1 MKKVYRKNA
10 NGFYICMVSC
20 ILLFAIVIFVTYL
33 SSEDFPTLIL
43 PFYLFLVAITVSLRK
58 DQNYLLIDG
67 NKLTVVNKNY
77 PKRNRDFDLTEI
89 SSINIK
95 NIFCKGFYLEVES
108 KSQIKS
114 FNLAMVSK
122 KDIQLIKKDLESKGI
137 KVILAK

>member
-1 MKKVYRKNA
+1 
-10 NGFYICMVSC
+10 MVSC

-137 KVILAK
+137 KVISAK